1 MDVSI
6 FDSLIESDKIKVDFK
21 HINLLDEGIDSFD
34 KLEDII
40 LQD

>member
-1 MDVSI
+1 MDVTI
-6 FDSLIESDKIKVDFK
+6 FDSFIECDKIKIDFK

-40 LQD
+40 LKS